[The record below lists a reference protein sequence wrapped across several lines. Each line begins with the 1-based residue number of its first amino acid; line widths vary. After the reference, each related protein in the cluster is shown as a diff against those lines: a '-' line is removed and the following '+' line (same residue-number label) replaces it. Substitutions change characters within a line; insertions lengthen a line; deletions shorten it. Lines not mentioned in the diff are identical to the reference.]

1 MISVGFSWRASL
13 VHRLLGEHEPAGLCT
28 ARCLS
33 ACSVVHLLCAPV
45 LCVTF
50 YKRMS
55 TPGFRR
61 RCAVY
66 LLVIIIIS
74 PLTPLLH
81 PSWSLAPRTLERENQ
96 RLVSMSYL
104 FVLKWHIYLFIYF
117 ICAEKF
123 GNVCVSET
131 VSPPLA
137 VVNVP
142 TVLLVTPVHR
152 LIYKKG
158 GLSGSTFSFLGSVWV
173 GIWR

>member
-1 MISVGFSWRASL
+1 MFERLFGRSFVVCTRAVGNY
-13 VHRLLGEHEPAGLCT
+13 
-28 ARCLS
+28 
-33 ACSVVHLLCAPV
+33 
-45 LCVTF
+45 

-131 VSPPLA
+131 VSPP
-137 VVNVP
+137 
-142 TVLLVTPVHR
+142 
-152 LIYKKG
+152 IG
-158 GLSGSTFSFLGSVWV
+158 G
-173 GIWR
+173 R